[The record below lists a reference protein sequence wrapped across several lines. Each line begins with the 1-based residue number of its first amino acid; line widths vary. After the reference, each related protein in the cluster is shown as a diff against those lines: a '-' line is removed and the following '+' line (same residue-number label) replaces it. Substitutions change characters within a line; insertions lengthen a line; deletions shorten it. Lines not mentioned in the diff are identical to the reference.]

1 MNRASAFLL
10 LLSLALL
17 AAPVQAARVMKNSE
31 NPRAA
36 PAFELPATDGSVR
49 RLADFEG
56 RYLLV
61 NFWAVW
67 CSPCRKEMPSM
78 QRVYEELRS
87 DDFELIAIHV
97 GPSLD
102 GAKKYAEQLG
112 LSFPVLVDAEMA
124 LGRWQVQGLPTTLL
138 LDPDGRIIA
147 EAVGERDWDSPE
159 IKTQLEGHLSL
170 GSL

>member
-1 MNRASAFLL
+1 MNRASAF

-17 AAPVQAARVMKNSE
+17 AAPVQAARVMKDYE

-36 PAFELPATDGSVR
+36 PAFELSATDGSVR

-78 QRVYEELRS
+78 QRVYEALRG
-87 DDFELIAIHV
+87 DDFEIIAIHV
-97 GPSLD
+97 GPSSD

-112 LSFPVLVDAEMA
+112 LSFPILVDAQMA
-124 LGRWQVQGLPTTLL
+124 LGRWQVQGLPTTFL

-159 IKTQLEGHLSL
+159 LQTQLKGYLSL
-170 GSL
+170 Q